1 VDKDQIYFRTRT
13 GEQALAEPMRLL
25 QYNLRRALALVDGR
39 STAAQVVTR
48 FGDPVVGRAAL
59 ADLLRAGLIGTDI
72 PDGPTGA
79 TSAQARRAAFEAQ
92 QPGAAPA
99 ASAMPGAAGVPPWQG
114 GESQAR
120 MRSASPI
127 IEEISL
133 SSEDD
138 LEEPA
143 ANLPM
148 VVSYP
153 APGTESEPER
163 KSMLARLRERRGTV
177 IPSFHLAVSWPLL
190 ALIVGLG
197 LLALIVAVAVFFPYS
212 SYKPQIEQGLTTF
225 LHRPVKVGSMSVT
238 LTPKP
243 NLTLSQVSVGTQG
256 EVSIGSAKLIPGLGA
271 LLHGNL
277 VFSARLDGIEM
288 DSRGL
293 AMLSGARGNARAVGM
308 SVVYVEFSNLALTL
322 NDWRLDNLRGNL
334 VLGDQ
339 GLDGANVRNED
350 DSLKITLI
358 GDGDKLRL
366 TLSALDW
373 RSGGQTV
380 RSLDVDGEMDALGL
394 RLTRVDGG
402 AINGLVKGSLT
413 ADWSPALRVAGDL
426 SLTRVDAS
434 QLSAVLGL
442 SLPLRGE
449 LTGSFRFSGAGE
461 NWMGAANPPQ
471 LEGDFRV
478 LRGSLERFDFGMAV
492 RNGGSSWV
500 QGGVTGFEELA
511 MNIRRE
517 GQAWQIGSLNILSG
531 SMHTTGNALIAAD
544 GSLSGSLQVALSE
557 KVRSPVI
564 LGGTLREPMM
574 RAQRSW

>member
-1 VDKDQIYFRTRT
+1 VDKDQIYFRTRS

-39 STAAQVVTR
+39 STATQVVTR

-72 PDGPTGA
+72 PDGPT
-79 TSAQARRAAFEAQ
+79 SASSVQARRSSASMQ
-92 QPGAAPA
+92 QAGAAPA
-99 ASAMPGAAGVPPWQG
+99 PGAVPGAAGIPPWQG

-153 APGTESEPER
+153 APGAEVAPER
-163 KSMLARLRERRGTV
+163 KSVLARLRERRGTGLA
-177 IPSFHLAVSWPLL
+177 SFHLAVSWPLL

-197 LLALIVAVAVFFPYS
+197 FLALVVALAVFFPYG
-212 SYKPQIEQGLTTF
+212 SYKPQVEQQLAAF
-225 LHRPVKVGSMSVT
+225 LQRPVKVGGMSVT

-243 NLTLSQVSVGTQG
+243 NLTLSQVLIGTQG
-256 EVSIGSAKLIPGLGA
+256 GISIGSAKLIPGLGA
-271 LLHGNL
+271 LLRGRL
-277 VFSARLDGIEM
+277 EFSARLDGIEM
-288 DSRGL
+288 DGRGL
-293 AMLSGARGNARAVGM
+293 ALLSAARGNARSAGM
-308 SVVYVEFSNLALTL
+308 VVVYAEFSNLALTL

-334 VLGDQ
+334 VVGDQ

-350 DSLKITLI
+350 DSLKVTLL

-366 TLSALDW
+366 NVSALDW
-373 RSGGQTV
+373 RFRGQTV

-402 AINGLVKGSLT
+402 AINGLVKGSLK
-413 ADWSPALRVAGDL
+413 ADWSPAISIAGDL
-426 SLTRVDAS
+426 SLTRVDAA
-434 QLSAVLGL
+434 QLGAMLGL
-442 SLPLRGE
+442 RLPLRGE
-449 LTGSFRFSGAGE
+449 LTGSFRFGGAGE

-500 QGGVTGFEELA
+500 QGGVTGFEDLA
-511 MNIRRE
+511 MGIRKD
-517 GQAWQIGSLNILSG
+517 GNAWQIGSLNIVSG
-531 SMHTTGNALIAAD
+531 SMHTTGSAQIGAD
-544 GSLSGSLQVALSE
+544 GTLSGSLQVALSE
-557 KVRSPVI
+557 KVRSPVT
-564 LGGTLREPMM
+564 LGGTLREPML

>member
-72 PDGPTGA
+72 PDGPT
-79 TSAQARRAAFEAQ
+79 SARPSQARRAAAGGQ
-92 QPGAAPA
+92 QPGGAQAPG
-99 ASAMPGAAGVPPWQG
+99 AMSGAAGAPPWQA
-114 GESQAR
+114 EVSQAR
-120 MRSASPI
+120 MRAASPI

-133 SSEDD
+133 SSEED
-138 LEEPA
+138 LDEPA
-143 ANLPM
+143 PNLPM
-148 VVSYP
+148 VVNFP
-153 APGTESEPER
+153 ASGAESEPER
-163 KSMLARLRERRGTV
+163 KSMLARLREGRGAG

-190 ALIVGLG
+190 ALIVSLG
-197 LLALIVAVAVFFPYS
+197 LLVLVVALLVFFPYS
-212 SYKPQIEQGLTTF
+212 SYKPQMEQQLATF
-225 LHRPVKVGSMSVT
+225 LHRTVKIGKMNVT

-243 NLTLSQVSVGTQG
+243 NLSLSQVTVGAKGDVT
-256 EVSIGSAKLIPGLGA
+256 IGSMKLIPGLGE

-288 DSRGL
+288 NSRGL
-293 AMLSGARGNARAVGM
+293 AMLSGARGNGHTAGM
-308 SVVYVEFSNLALTL
+308 SVTYAEFSNLALTL
-322 NDWRLDNLRGNL
+322 NDWRVDNLRGNL
-334 VLGDQ
+334 ILGEQ

-350 DSLKITLI
+350 DSLKLTIL

-373 RSGGQTV
+373 RFGGQTV

-402 AINGLVKGSLT
+402 AMNGLVKGSLT
-413 ADWSPALRVAGDL
+413 VDWRPFARIAGEV
-426 SLTRVDAS
+426 SLTRVDAL
-434 QLSAVLGL
+434 QLSSLLGV

-449 LTGSFRFSGAGE
+449 LTGSFRFSGASE
-461 NWMGAANPPQ
+461 NWAGVANPPQ
-471 LEGDFRV
+471 LEGNFRV

-492 RNGGSSWV
+492 RNGGSSWA

-511 MNIRRE
+511 IGVRRE
-517 GQAWQIGSLNILSG
+517 GQTWQIGSLNIMSG
-531 SMHTTGNALIAAD
+531 SMHTTGNAVIAAD
-544 GSLSGSLQVALSE
+544 GSLSGSLLVALSD
-557 KVRSPVI
+557 KVKSPVI

-574 RAQRSW
+574 RAQRGW